1 MTADAEALEQVVVVG
16 YGAQQRANLTNA
28 VSTIDVQE
36 NLEGRPIADVGRAIQ
51 GTTPGLS
58 VVVPSGEGG
67 SAPIIT
73 IRRQIAS
80 LRGEAYP
87 LIARKSDVSG
97 KSVSVRLDLGVR
109 PLLKIKKLHQ

>member
-58 VVVPSGEGG
+58 VVVPSGEVG
-67 SAPIIT
+67 SDPIIK
-73 IRRQIAS
+73 IRGQIAS
-80 LRGEAYP
+80 LRGEASP
-87 LIARKSDVSG
+87 LILLDNVEIPSRSEEHTSELQ
-97 KSVSVRLDLGVR
+97 SLMRLS
-109 PLLKIKKLHQ
+109 